1 MYKTWPMKKLFILL
15 FLTFL
20 SVVATSCGQSVK
32 TNDCAE
38 NYICELISEGEYK
51 EAADFIRLEI
61 ATSDLSPQEIWKH
74 NFTIERLER
83 IEKDFNKT
91 EEQILEQIKEFYPNV
106 TPEEIA
112 KWEQSNVLENKI
124 INGEKKY
131 FRNAARNVFRIDKNA
146 GDEFVKINGRQ
157 SNTLDT
163 FLEGY
168 LPSVV
173 KSTKESKREKPIHF
187 KIKYTLSVDADAVPA
202 GEVLRVW
209 MPMVRKDPKNSNIKL
224 ISTSQANYIISPD
237 NYSHKSIYMEK
248 KAVAGKKTE
257 FEYIFSYDS
266 RNKWFDIEA
275 KDIKPYNTNSKI
287 YKKYTSERETHV
299 IFSDRIKHLT
309 DSIIGNETNPLLKAK
324 SIYTWINNN
333 FPWAS
338 AREYSTIENIPEY
351 VLDNHHGD
359 CGQVSLLFITMARYA
374 GIPAKWQSGWMLH
387 PGAVNLHDW
396 AEVYYEGFGWIP
408 VDQSFGI
415 TKSDNEDVQ
424 YYFLTGLDAYRVIVN
439 DDFSMPFYPAKIY
452 PRSETVDFQRGE
464 VEWRGGNLYFDL
476 WDYDLEIL

>member
-1 MYKTWPMKKLFILL
+1 MYKTWPMKKLSILL

-202 GEVLRVW
+202 GEVLRV
-209 MPMVRKDPKNSNIKL
+209 
-224 ISTSQANYIISPD
+224 
-237 NYSHKSIYMEK
+237 
-248 KAVAGKKTE
+248 
-257 FEYIFSYDS
+257 
-266 RNKWFDIEA
+266 
-275 KDIKPYNTNSKI
+275 
-287 YKKYTSERETHV
+287 
-299 IFSDRIKHLT
+299 
-309 DSIIGNETNPLLKAK
+309 
-324 SIYTWINNN
+324 
-333 FPWAS
+333 
-338 AREYSTIENIPEY
+338 
-351 VLDNHHGD
+351 
-359 CGQVSLLFITMARYA
+359 
-374 GIPAKWQSGWMLH
+374 
-387 PGAVNLHDW
+387 
-396 AEVYYEGFGWIP
+396 
-408 VDQSFGI
+408 
-415 TKSDNEDVQ
+415 
-424 YYFLTGLDAYRVIVN
+424 
-439 DDFSMPFYPAKIY
+439 
-452 PRSETVDFQRGE
+452 
-464 VEWRGGNLYFDL
+464 
-476 WDYDLEIL
+476 